1 MRNILLWLLLA
12 VCIPAQADT
21 ETHRQRLEKELTR
34 IQQESQSTYQQFLM
48 IQELRRNEMSEAPM
62 ITAQPISPEKSI
74 PIPKYEELV
83 QQRQGK
89 QERIKQYAVEL
100 DSLYSRFKAL
110 EDEKHAIL
118 EQINALEQRTIE

>member
-12 VCIPAQADT
+12 ICIPAQADT
-21 ETHRQRLEKELTR
+21 ETQRQRLEKELTR

-48 IQELRRNEMSEAPM
+48 IQELRRNEMTEAPM
-62 ITAQPISPEKSI
+62 ITVQPISPEKSI
-74 PIPKYEELV
+74 PIPNYEELV

-118 EQINALEQRTIE
+118 EQINALEQKPIE

>member
-12 VCIPAQADT
+12 ICIPAQADT
-21 ETHRQRLEKELTR
+21 ETQRQRLEKELTR

-74 PIPKYEELV
+74 PIPKYEALV

-89 QERIKQYAVEL
+89 QERIKQYAIEL
-100 DSLYSRFKAL
+100 DSLYSHFKAL

-118 EQINALEQRTIE
+118 EQLNALEQKPIE

>member
-12 VCIPAQADT
+12 ICIPAQADT
-21 ETHRQRLEKELTR
+21 ETQRQRLEKELTR
-34 IQQESQSTYQQFLM
+34 IRQESQSTYQQFLM

-62 ITAQPISPEKSI
+62 ITAHPISPEKSI
-74 PIPKYEELV
+74 PIPKYEALV

-89 QERIKQYAVEL
+89 QERIKQYAIEL

-118 EQINALEQRTIE
+118 EQLNALEQKPIE

>member
-12 VCIPAQADT
+12 ICIPAQADT
-21 ETHRQRLEKELTR
+21 ETQRQRLEKELTR
-34 IQQESQSTYQQFLM
+34 IRQESQSTYQQFLM

-74 PIPKYEELV
+74 PIPKYEALV

-89 QERIKQYAVEL
+89 QERIKQYAIEL

-118 EQINALEQRTIE
+118 EQLNALEQKPIE

>member
-12 VCIPAQADT
+12 LCIPAQADT
-21 ETHRQRLEKELTR
+21 ETQRQRLEKELTR

-48 IQELRRNEMSEAPM
+48 IQELRRNEMTEAPM
-62 ITAQPISPEKSI
+62 ITVQPISPEKSI
-74 PIPKYEELV
+74 PIPNYEELV

-100 DSLYSRFKAL
+100 DSLYSHFKAL

-118 EQINALEQRTIE
+118 EQINALEQKPIE